1 MLRSERVPYKVAKV
15 RFSME
20 ELTREGAV
28 PVSKERY
35 LPKTGWEI
43 TPF

>member
-1 MLRSERVPYKVAKV
+1 
-15 RFSME
+15 ME
-20 ELTREGAV
+20 ELAREGAV